1 MSVAHPL
8 ASPARARPCQNV
20 EELPMANKSIGKPEE
35 EFEVVPRPIQ
45 IPEPAPAPVE
55 VPA

>member
-1 MSVAHPL
+1 
-8 ASPARARPCQNV
+8 
-20 EELPMANKSIGKPEE
+20 MATNTSIGKPEE

-45 IPEPAPAPVE
+45 IPEPAPAPAPVE